1 MERLAGIDAAFLYL
15 ETPSTH
21 MHVVATVVV
30 DPNARES
37 ACDTREI
44 GRVVATKLA
53 EVRRFR
59 QRVLA
64 VPMGLDHPRLADDP
78 AFDVEA
84 HVRRLVLPPPGS
96 ESDLTRAVASIASE
110 PLARGRALWE
120 VWEMCGLGGGRVAI
134 VLKVHHAV
142 IDGVSGM
149 DLMATMFDLHPTGN
163 VSPGPRTTS
172 GVPSV
177 PSALTLLASAVFSV
191 AAWPLGF
198 VRALGDST
206 RSALCVLDGVL
217 ASAPA
222 LPYPTVPF
230 DAPRTVFNRA
240 ISGERAAAFA
250 QVSLA
255 DVKALRRRFGATVN
269 DVVLTLCTMSLRR
282 FLSTR
287 GGIPDRALVASVPVA
302 VPVGGHHAFNH
313 VSAMFV
319 GLPVHLEDPEAQLRY
334 ITARAELA
342 KGLHRAAGGDLL
354 REWAELAPPGL
365 FAGAAGLVSRWRL
378 ADRFRPV
385 HNLVVSNVP
394 GPQVPLY
401 AGGARVVG
409 IYPLGPVLEG
419 AGMNLSVIS
428 YNGSVHIGVVTC
440 RQAVPDPS
448 AIADGVVQAVRELGA
463 LGESSTAR
471 VRCS

>member
-15 ETPSTH
+15 ETPSAH
-21 MHVVATVVV
+21 MHVVAAIVL
-30 DPNARES
+30 DPSAPES
-37 ACDTREI
+37 VCDTGEV
-44 GRVVATKLA
+44 GRVIATRLA

-59 QRVLA
+59 QRVLE

-78 AFDVEA
+78 AFDVER
-84 HVRRLVLPPPGS
+84 HLHHLRLQPPGS
-96 ESDLTRAVASIASE
+96 ESDLTDAVAVIASQ
-110 PLARGRALWE
+110 PLRRGRALWE
-120 VWEMCGLGGGRVAI
+120 IWELRGLSGGRVAI
-134 VLKVHHAV
+134 ALKVHHAV

-149 DLMATMFDLHPTGN
+149 ELMATMFDLHPTGPAA
-163 VSPGPRTTS
+163 PGRWTVY
-172 GVPSV
+172 GVPPV
-177 PSALTLLASAVFSV
+177 PSALTLLSSALASM
-191 AAWPLGF
+191 AAWPVGL

-206 RSALCVLDGVL
+206 RSAVRVLDRML
-217 ASAPA
+217 AAPA
-222 LPYPTVPF
+222 LPNPTVPF

-240 ISGERAAAFA
+240 ISGERAVAFA
-250 QVSLA
+250 RVPLA
-255 DVKALRRRFGATVN
+255 EIKALRRRFGATVN
-269 DVVLTLCTMSLRR
+269 DIVLTSCTMSLRR
-282 FLSTR
+282 FLNAR

-302 VPVGGHHAFNH
+302 VPVGEHHAFNH

-319 GLPVHLEDPEAQLRY
+319 GLPVHLADPEAQLRY
-334 ITARAELA
+334 ITERAERA
-342 KGLHRAAGGDLL
+342 KALHCAAGGDLL

-401 AGGARVVG
+401 TGGARVVG

-419 AGMNLSVIS
+419 AGMNLTVIS
-428 YNGSVHIGVVTC
+428 YDGWVHIGIVTC
-440 RQAVPDPS
+440 RQAVPDPA

-463 LGESSTAR
+463 SGEPLSAR
-471 VRCS
+471 AGPS